1 MQNKFADLL
10 NGSSLSFRRVLRI
23 ALRRE
28 ISMMEWTKKSRF
40 LDTLGMTIV
49 GLFLSSCSSSIPL
62 SKPAAQPFKKNTP
75 DAVVVKQ
82 FLPEGWADITSKS
95 KQPQIK
101 YWLVNRNNSATMVLR
116 QIQTD
121 SASQKSLMNEDL
133 NVVTN
138 ISLLSKLPENNSGYR
153 VTRVPKVIDTKR
165 NFFSYAYTE
174 NGLLRRV
181 IIFTKQ
187 QKLFELELMQERSSS
202 EFDEL
207 TNDLVTFAIT
217 LYDRRE

>member
-1 MQNKFADLL
+1 M
-10 NGSSLSFRRVLRI
+10 NGGSLSFRGVVRK

-28 ISMMEWTKKSRF
+28 IPMIKNNNKLRF
-40 LDTLGMTIV
+40 LVYHFVAALGMTIL
-49 GLFLSSCSSSIPL
+49 GFFLSSCSTSIPAPR
-62 SKPAAQPFKKNTP
+62 SIAPPIKKNALPVTV
-75 DAVVVKQ
+75 AKQ
-82 FLPEGWADITSKS
+82 FFPNGWADITSKS

-116 QIQTD
+116 QIETD
-121 SASQKSLMNEDL
+121 SASQKSLMKEDL

-138 ISLLSKLPENNSGYR
+138 ISLLSKLPENNSDYR

-187 QKLFELELMQERSSS
+187 QKIFELELMQELTSA

-217 LYDRRE
+217 LYERQ